1 MRRLATKCKET
12 WRHLLKQKGQGLTEF
27 VLILAFCAAI
37 GWAASEVGFMDTI
50 GAVFDSGKQ
59 PETVTAAIGGGGKT
73 NTPSNPTDPTDTTD
87 PSTPPTP
94 PTQTDPTEPTEPT
107 VPTVQPTT
115 SGTQTGGTLA
125 ETLDATLQARA
136 VENGTTG
143 SYTLGAIVNDNGTYK
158 IVVNGSE
165 TDKWHDLREYHII
178 DVSEHLTTDGN
189 NIKDINA
196 GDIVITENGEVYFH
210 RWGSGQT
217 SYPPNVNE
225 NWVKIDL

>member
-1 MRRLATKCKET
+1 MRRLVTKCKEI
-12 WRHLLKQKGQGLTEF
+12 WKHLLKQKGQGLTEF
-27 VLILAFCAAI
+27 VLVLAFCAI
-37 GWAASEVGFMDTI
+37 LGWIASEVGFMDAI
-50 GAVFDSGKQ
+50 GAVFDSGKR
-59 PETVTAAIGGGGKT
+59 PETVTAAIGGGGNT

>member
-1 MRRLATKCKET
+1 MGILIEAKNETLKRLS
-12 WRHLLKQKGQGLTEF
+12 KQRGQGLTEF

-59 PETVTAAIGGGGKT
+59 PETVTAAIGGGGNT

-94 PTQTDPTEPTEPT
+94 PTQTDPTEPT